1 MIGFAGLSHLGLVSS
16 IAAAAK
22 SGEPVRAYDPDSSL
36 CEQLRRGCLPIVEP
50 ELEAL
55 MARCN
60 DKLQFDTDPTGLA
73 ECEVIYLAMDVP
85 TDYQG
90 NSELAPVRSLVE
102 RVASVASPGTALVVL
117 SQVPPGFTRR
127 LSLDIDALETR
138 HLQLFYQ
145 VETLIFGQAVER
157 ALHPERIIV
166 GCLGS
171 DTSVPPAY
179 RRFLEHFDCP
189 VLVMRCESAELT
201 KIAIN
206 MFLVSSVSTTN
217 MLAGI
222 CEATGAEWSE
232 IVPGLRLDRRIGEHA
247 YLGPGLGIGGSN
259 LVRDLATLQQIAAE
273 TGADAGLVQQWLEL
287 SRFRRDWALRVL
299 HREVM
304 AKLSNPVVSV
314 WGLTYKPNTGSMV
327 NSPALHLLES
337 LGDCSTRTYDP
348 VARLD
353 RARYP
358 DAVSCLN
365 PIDAARNADVVLV
378 MTPWDEFG
386 RVDMRQLNATMRGRV
401 IIDPFGV
408 LAEAGCDMRG
418 LDYHRLGSQYRGNAI
433 AC

>member
-1 MIGFAGLSHLGLVSS
+1 MIGFAGLSHLGLVSG

-22 SGEPVRAYDPDSSL
+22 SGEPVRAYDPDPLL
-36 CEQLRRGCLPIVEP
+36 CEQLRRGRLPIVEP
-50 ELEAL
+50 ELDAL

-60 DKLQFDTDPTGLA
+60 DKLRFDTDLTALA
-73 ECEVIYLAMDVP
+73 ECNVIYLAMDVP
-85 TDYQG
+85 TDHEG

-102 RVASVASPGTALVVL
+102 RVAGVASPGTALVVL

-127 LSLDIDALETR
+127 LSLNIDALATR
-138 HLQLFYQ
+138 QLQLFYQ
-145 VETLIFGQAVER
+145 VETLVFGQAVER

-166 GCLGS
+166 GCVGS
-171 DTSVPPAY
+171 DTSVPQAY

-189 VLVMRCESAELT
+189 VLVMRYESAELT

-217 MLAGI
+217 MLAGV

-247 YLGPGLGIGGSN
+247 YLVPGLGIGGSN
-259 LVRDLATLQQIAAE
+259 LVRDLATLQHIAAE
-273 TGADAGLVQQWLEL
+273 TGADVDLVQQWFDL
-287 SRFRRDWALRVL
+287 SRFRRDWALRVI
-299 HREVM
+299 HRQVM
-304 AKLSNPVVSV
+304 TKLSNPVVSV

-327 NSPALHLLES
+327 NSPALHLLEALS
-337 LGDCSTRTYDP
+337 DCSIRTYDP

-353 RARYP
+353 SAYYP
-358 DAVSCLN
+358 DVVSCSN
-365 PIDAARNADVVLV
+365 PIDAACGADVVVV
-378 MTPWDEFG
+378 MTAWDEFG
-386 RVDMRQLNATMRGRV
+386 RVDIERLSATMRGRV

-408 LAEAGCDMRG
+408 LAEADCDMRG